1 MENEKSYLAPS
12 LSVEDLSRKLN
23 IPARNLSQALH
34 SGLNKNFYDFVNSY
48 RIDEIKKRIQDA
60 QYQNLTLFAIALD
73 AGFNSKSKT
82 ESHSFQYVRLPDSG
96 RMISRVLLF

>member
-1 MENEKSYLAPS
+1 MKSPYLAAS

-48 RIDEIKKRIQDA
+48 RIDEVKKRIQDA
-60 QYQNLTLFAIALD
+60 QYQ
-73 AGFNSKSKT
+73 KSY
-82 ESHSFQYVRLPDSG
+82 SVRYCARG
-96 RMISRVLLF
+96 RIQL